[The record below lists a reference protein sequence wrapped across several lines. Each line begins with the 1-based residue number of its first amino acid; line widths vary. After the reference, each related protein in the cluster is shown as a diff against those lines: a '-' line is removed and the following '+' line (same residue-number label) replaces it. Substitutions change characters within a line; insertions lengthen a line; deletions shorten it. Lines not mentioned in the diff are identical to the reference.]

1 MAIAPPV
8 SAQLSKHLPGR
19 RFDHLFFT
27 GMILLLIAIVFLG
40 FAHSYYLAG
49 IFHAPLKSPILQ
61 IHGAAYSCWM
71 LLLLTQTALVSAR
84 RIDLHRRLGIAG
96 FVLAC
101 LVVVLGVLAVANQL
115 TRFAYAKDAILTF
128 TAPEFAELFNFAVLA
143 GLAFALRRKAAAH
156 KRLVLLA
163 TIGLMGAALARW
175 LYVIYL
181 LLGLIAIYDLWATH
195 RIHPATIWGSAQI
208 VLTMWAARLLG
219 PTEAWH
225 VFARWVQSWGL

>member
-1 MAIAPPV
+1 MAIAPTV

-27 GMILLLIAIVFLG
+27 GMILLLIGIVFLG

-175 LYVIYL
+175 PSA
-181 LLGLIAIYDLWATH
+181 LIQTRGCTSSICFWD
-195 RIHPATIWGSAQI
+195 
-208 VLTMWAARLLG
+208 
-219 PTEAWH
+219 
-225 VFARWVQSWGL
+225 

>member
-1 MAIAPPV
+1 
-8 SAQLSKHLPGR
+8 
-19 RFDHLFFT
+19 
-27 GMILLLIAIVFLG
+27 
-40 FAHSYYLAG
+40 
-49 IFHAPLKSPILQ
+49 
-61 IHGAAYSCWM
+61 M
-71 LLLLTQTALVSAR
+71 LLLLTQTALISAR

-101 LVVVLGVLAVANQL
+101 LVVVLGILAVATQL

-175 LYVIYL
+175 PSALIQTQWLYVIYL
-181 LLGLIAIYDLWATH
+181 LLGLIAIYDLWTTH
-195 RIHPATIWGSAQI
+195 RIHPATIWGSSQI

-219 PTEAWH
+219 PTETWH
-225 VFARWVQSWGL
+225 IFARWVQSWGLDLFEGKHPISSRLLSIVGGFGSLRSPDLVIRSNFWASGSHVLLSP

>member
-1 MAIAPPV
+1 M
-8 SAQLSKHLPGR
+8 
-19 RFDHLFFT
+19 
-27 GMILLLIAIVFLG
+27 
-40 FAHSYYLAG
+40 
-49 IFHAPLKSPILQ
+49 
-61 IHGAAYSCWM
+61 
-71 LLLLTQTALVSAR
+71 
-84 RIDLHRRLGIAG
+84 
-96 FVLAC
+96 LAC

-115 TRFAYAKDAILTF
+115 TRLAYAKDAILTF

-225 VFARWVQSWGL
+225 VFARCVQSWGL